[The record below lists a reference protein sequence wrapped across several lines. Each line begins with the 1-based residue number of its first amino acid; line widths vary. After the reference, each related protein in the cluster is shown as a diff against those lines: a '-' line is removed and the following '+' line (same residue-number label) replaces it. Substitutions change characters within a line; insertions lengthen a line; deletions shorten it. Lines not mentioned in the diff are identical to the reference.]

1 MASQTVERPAAGSRP
16 ARLDLTVSWLPVRVQ
31 PPRLGPW
38 HEAEPLVCWLIR
50 AWSGDIEWLLLSTVP
65 VDDAEAAAEVVRW
78 YGHIWLV
85 EEYHK
90 ALKTGCR
97 YEQSQLRTRD
107 RLLALLGFLS
117 LIAVRLLTVR
127 DAARTRPLTPAVNVV
142 PILLVRLVAAHFGLE
157 AADLTIS
164 EFSRRVAM
172 VGGFLGRKGD
182 GEPGWQTLWKGWVE
196 VLQWYRGALL
206 MKAISRCG

>member
-1 MASQTVERPAAGSRP
+1 MLAS
-16 ARLDLTVSWLPVRVQ
+16 
-31 PPRLGPW
+31 
-38 HEAEPLVCWLIR
+38 
-50 AWSGDIEWLLLSTVP
+50 
-65 VDDAEAAAEVVRW
+65 
-78 YGHIWLV
+78 
-85 EEYHK
+85 
-90 ALKTGCR
+90 
-97 YEQSQLRTRD
+97 
-107 RLLALLGFLS
+107 LGFLS
-117 LIAVRLLTVR
+117 LITVRLLTVR

-142 PILLVRLVAAHFGLE
+142 PVLLVRLVAAHFGLE

-182 GEPGWQTLWKGWVE
+182 GEPGWQTLWKGWIE